1 MENCGFNEKEQMTD
15 LLTLEKHLAGSYN
28 SFALEAATPEVVNC
42 LGALLNDTHRMQQQI
57 FAEMSSRG
65 WYPTPKAE
73 DTKIMEARQ
82 KFATATGK

>member
-1 MENCGFNEKEQMTD
+1 MQNCGFNEKEQITD

-28 SFALEAATPEVVNC
+28 SFALEAATPEVVNF
-42 LGALLNDTHRMQQQI
+42 LGELLTDTHRMQQQI

-73 DTKIMEARQ
+73 DTKVMEARQ
-82 KFATATGK
+82 KFSPSKGN

>member
-1 MENCGFNEKEQMTD
+1 MQNCGFNEKEQITD

-42 LGALLNDTHRMQQQI
+42 LGELLTDTHRMQQQI

-65 WYPTPKAE
+65 WYPTTKAA
-73 DTKIMEARQ
+73 DNKVMEARQ
-82 KFATATGK
+82 KFSPSTGN